1 VPMGGTSSTPVV
13 GMSPPPATTWAPFD
27 VPVIQGNTRIQVISA
42 SVDLVPLK
50 SSMGDSPIN
59 SNEAQLI
66 LKVRI
71 ENLSTTVKQ
80 DYTTWAGAD
89 FSVERDYASVE
100 DEHGNIYKRI
110 DFGELNPPV
119 GRNAQDSI
127 YPGKAIED
135 VLVFEPPVDAAQEL
149 HLELPAKNFGGDGM
163 LRILIPTQKLDRP
176 ARTPAPQ

>member
-1 VPMGGTSSTPVV
+1 MGGTSSTPVV

-89 FSVERDYASVE
+89 FSVERDY
-100 DEHGNIYKRI
+100 G
-110 DFGELNPPV
+110 
-119 GRNAQDSI
+119 
-127 YPGKAIED
+127 
-135 VLVFEPPVDAAQEL
+135 
-149 HLELPAKNFGGDGM
+149 
-163 LRILIPTQKLDRP
+163 
-176 ARTPAPQ
+176 